1 MVRGRIRVRALAAV
15 GLLLVGLVGTA
26 IPTAAADPRGELD
39 KVRSEKERVAA
50 KKARKAAKARELSA
64 LVGQLD
70 AKRAKV
76 EAEVNAYDSQLDQLD
91 MRIERVVED
100 LQAAQQ
106 RVAFLTDELQGVL
119 GRLDDRT
126 AAFSERA
133 VAIYKAGP
141 TIYLDGLLTAESFSD
156 LVDQQAYYQSALD
169 TDAELVNEIEV
180 LRDQTEDRR
189 TEIIE
194 RQEQI
199 AAAKRRLEVDRRRVA
214 SLRSERADVLAE
226 RQAIVDEK
234 ASILADVRADQSR
247 LAAIEEELERD
258 EARLESIIASSGSS
272 SSGALPVGGGQLAW
286 PAAGPVTSPYGY
298 RTHPIFGDQ
307 RLHTGIDI
315 GAPYGAPVVAADDG
329 VVVFAGVMSGY
340 GNAIVVDHGG
350 GLATTYNHLS
360 AFSVGS
366 GQQVGRRTPIGAVG
380 CSGYCTGPH
389 LHFEVRVNGSPV
401 DPMPYLQ

>member
-1 MVRGRIRVRALAAV
+1 MARGRARWRAMV
-15 GLLLVGLVGTA
+15 GTGLLLVGLVGA
-26 IPTAAADPRGELD
+26 SLPSALADPRNELD
-39 KVRSEKERVAA
+39 RVRSKKERVGEM
-50 KKARKAAKARELSA
+50 KARKAARAEELST
-64 LVGQLD
+64 LVGELD

-76 EAEVNAYDSQLDQLD
+76 EAEVNAFDSQLDQLD
-91 MRIERVVED
+91 RRIARVVES
-100 LQAAQQ
+100 LQAAQR
-106 RVAFLTDELQGVL
+106 RVAFLTDELQAVL
-119 GRLDDRT
+119 RDLDERT
-126 AAFSERA
+126 DTFSERA

-141 TIYLDGLLTAESFSD
+141 TAYLDGMLTAESFSD
-156 LVDQQAYYQSALD
+156 LVDQQTYYQSALD
-169 TDAELVNEIEV
+169 ADTQLVNDIEL
-180 LRDQTEDRR
+180 LRDQTEGQRN
-189 TEIIE
+189 EIIE
-194 RQEQI
+194 RQEEI
-199 AAAKRRLEVDRRRVA
+199 ASAKQRLEADRTQVAGLRR
-214 SLRSERADVLAE
+214 ERAAVLAE

-234 ASILADVRADQSR
+234 ASILADVRADRDR
-247 LAAIEEELERD
+247 LAAIESQLARD
-258 EARLESIIASSGSS
+258 EARLESIIASAGSS
-272 SSGALPVGGGQLAW
+272 SSGPLPVGGGQLAW

-315 GAPYGAPVVAADDG
+315 GAPYGAPVVAADG
-329 VVVFAGVMSGY
+329 GTVVFAGVMSGY

-366 GQQVGRRTPIGAVG
+366 GQSVGRGTPIGAVG

>member
-1 MVRGRIRVRALAAV
+1 MARGRTRLRAVAAM
-15 GLLLVGLVGTA
+15 GLLLVGLIGAA
-26 IPTAAADPRGELD
+26 IPTASADPRGELD
-39 KVRSEKERVAA
+39 SVRSEKARVEA
-50 KKARKAAKARELSA
+50 KKARKEARARELSA
-64 LVGQLD
+64 LVGELD

-76 EAEVNAYDSQLDQLD
+76 EAEVNAFDSQLDQLD
-91 MRIERVVED
+91 LRIDRVVED
-100 LQAAQQ
+100 LQAAQA
-106 RVAFLTDELQGVL
+106 RVGLLTDELQGVL
-119 GRLDDRT
+119 RRLDERT
-126 AAFSERA
+126 DAFSERA
-133 VAIYKAGP
+133 IAIYKAGP
-141 TIYLDGLLTAESFSD
+141 TIYLDGLLAAESFSD
-156 LVDQQAYYQSALD
+156 LVDQQTYYQSALD
-169 TDAELVNEIEV
+169 TDAQLVNDIEV
-180 LRDQTEDRR
+180 LRDQTEDKR

-199 AAAKRRLEVDRRRVA
+199 ASAKRRLEVDRRQVV
-214 SLRSERADVLAE
+214 SLRSERAAVLAE

-234 ASILADVRADQSR
+234 AAILADVRADRDR
-247 LAAIEEELERD
+247 LAEIEAELARD
-258 EARLESIIASSGSS
+258 EARLESIISSSGSS

-298 RTHPIFGDQ
+298 RTHPIFGDR

-366 GQQVGRRTPIGAVG
+366 GEQVGRRSPIGAVG

>member
-1 MVRGRIRVRALAAV
+1 MRAIAAIGLLFVGLIGAAV
-15 GLLLVGLVGTA
+15 
-26 IPTAAADPRGELD
+26 PTASADPRGELD
-39 KVRSEKERVAA
+39 SVRSKKARVEA
-50 KKARKAAKARELSA
+50 KKARKDARARELSA
-64 LVGQLD
+64 LVGELD

-76 EAEVNAYDSQLDQLD
+76 EAEVNAFDSQLDQLD
-91 MRIERVVED
+91 LRIDRVVED
-100 LQAAQQ
+100 LQAAQA
-106 RVAFLTDELQGVL
+106 RVALLTDELQGVL
-119 GRLDDRT
+119 HRLDDRT
-126 AAFSERA
+126 DAFSQRA
-133 VAIYKAGP
+133 IAIYKAGP
-141 TIYLDGLLTAESFSD
+141 TIYLDGILSAESFSD
-156 LVDQQAYYQSALD
+156 LVDQQTYYQSALD
-169 TDAELVNEIEV
+169 TDAQLVNDIEV
-180 LRDQTEDRR
+180 LRDQTEDKRS
-189 TEIIE
+189 EIIE

-199 AAAKRRLEVDRRRVA
+199 AADKRRLEVDRRQVA
-214 SLRSERADVLAE
+214 SLRSERAAVLAE

-234 ASILADVRADQSR
+234 AAILTDVRADRDR
-247 LAAIEEELERD
+247 LAAIEAELARD
-258 EARLESIIASSGSS
+258 EARLESIISSSGSS

-366 GQQVGRRTPIGAVG
+366 GEQVGRRSPIGAVG